1 MQPKPHPFPFLP
13 KNNSQAVIAPEGR
26 RRTCCQRPGR
36 LSNLTPC
43 FILALSLYFLGRHIT
58 DRPDFPHI
66 SPYFCQKVLEAGRDI
81 AFCPVRMDT
90 GKLSQYQEIYST
102 ERSYEF
108 AVRAVPPACLD
119 FPGTE

>member
-1 MQPKPHPFPFLP
+1 MRRKATGEF
-13 KNNSQAVIAPEGR
+13 AAEGR
-26 RRTCCQRPGR
+26 AAFK
-36 LSNLTPC
+36 NLTSC
-43 FILALSLYFLGRHIT
+43 FVLALSLYFLGRRIT
-58 DRPDFPHI
+58 DRPDFPQI

-102 ERSYEF
+102 HRSYEF

-119 FPGTE
+119 FPETE